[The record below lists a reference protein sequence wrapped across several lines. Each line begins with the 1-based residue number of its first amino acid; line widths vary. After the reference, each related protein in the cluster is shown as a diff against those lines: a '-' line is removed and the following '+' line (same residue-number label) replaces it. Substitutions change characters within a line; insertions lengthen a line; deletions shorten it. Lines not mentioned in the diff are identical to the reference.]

1 MIIIILWRYKMLF
14 TPEDPKDL
22 KEATTARNELLNAA
36 KDVMFANKKKGRA
49 FRARKDAV
57 NNAVDR
63 LCTHCVLQARIT
75 GDKSWAKFGDETIQ
89 LFTTVMED
97 KQAVQSLT
105 SYLY

>member
-1 MIIIILWRYKMLF
+1 MF
-14 TPEDPKDL
+14 APEDPKDL
-22 KEATTARNELLNAA
+22 KEAVKVRDDLLNQA

-57 NNAVDR
+57 NNAVQR
-63 LCTHCVLQARIT
+63 LCTHCVLQSRIT
-75 GDKSWAKFGDETIQ
+75 GDKAWAEFGDEVIK
-89 LFTTVMED
+89 LFERAMED

>member
-1 MIIIILWRYKMLF
+1 MFM
-14 TPEDPKDL
+14 PEDPKDL
-22 KEATTARNELLNAA
+22 KEAVKVRDDLLNQA

-75 GDKSWAKFGDETIQ
+75 GDKAWAEFGDKTIKLFETA
-89 LFTTVMED
+89 MED